1 MSPRRRNEVAS
12 FTMRLMR
19 KVVVAVIGIV
29 TILVGIAGLFLPI
42 LPGMLLIV
50 AGLAILA
57 TEYALARRGLDALR
71 TRFRHLVERFR

>member
-57 TEYALARRGLDALR
+57 TEYALARRSLDALR

>member
-1 MSPRRRNEVAS
+1 MSPRHTEVTS
-12 FTMRLMR
+12 FTVRLMR

-50 AGLAILA
+50 AGLAILG
-57 TEYALARRGLDALR
+57 TEYALARRSLDALR
-71 TRFRHLVERFR
+71 TRFRDLVERFR

>member
-29 TILVGIAGLFLPI
+29 TILAGIAGLFLPI

-57 TEYALARRGLDALR
+57 TEYAMARRGLDALR